1 MTRILDLGTRIEL
14 VSMYPHFHDISIAL
28 YERKLEN
35 GDFEFQVHSY
45 AGKEGVNECLDY
57 VISAMVILGGMIR
70 SDNPEQKIVHF
81 HSGLQHRKACKRI
94 FLEAC
99 KIALGTEI
107 EPKKLSTFDKKT
119 ERQITLEYLGN
130 GNYQVNADGDETGR
144 NRRISAIAGGFVKL
158 AEMEYIDRNNTG
170 ITFDCGNEHASL
182 IGLLLGRALNVRAAI
197 REDDD
202 SAGRGMLA
210 APSAQQ

>member
-1 MTRILDLGTRIEL
+1 MVKVVARCRYLTYVLKYWSNL
-14 VSMYPHFHDISIAL
+14 VCLA
-28 YERKLEN
+28 
-35 GDFEFQVHSY
+35 VHY
-45 AGKEGVNECLDY
+45 NFDCTFDYHNEY
-57 VISAMVILGGMIR
+57 S
-70 SDNPEQKIVHF
+70 EQKIVHF
-81 HSGLQHRKACKRI
+81 HCGLQHRKACKRI

-99 KIALGTEI
+99 KSALGTEI

-158 AEMEYIDRNNTG
+158 AEMDYIDGNDTG
-170 ITFDCGNEHASL
+170 IMFDCGNEHASL